1 STRSSPTARASL
13 LLASSHH
20 AACGRCVRGSAS
32 DARGAERATGR
43 RPSGR
48 CSRESSRGSLTGS
61 RNPDNVGRM
70 SEIRPETS
78 PSQLLREWRERQ
90 KITRTKL
97 AADLGISENYVWKI
111 ENRGFVP

>member
-1 STRSSPTARASL
+1 M
-13 LLASSHH
+13 
-20 AACGRCVRGSAS
+20 
-32 DARGAERATGR
+32 
-43 RPSGR
+43 
-48 CSRESSRGSLTGS
+48 TGS

-78 PSQLLREWRERQ
+78 PNQLLREWRERQ

-111 ENRGFVP
+111 ENRGFVPSVQLAISIEHQTGIPASSWPRGVGDTVGGSLNQSTGTPVQDSEIPDAAA